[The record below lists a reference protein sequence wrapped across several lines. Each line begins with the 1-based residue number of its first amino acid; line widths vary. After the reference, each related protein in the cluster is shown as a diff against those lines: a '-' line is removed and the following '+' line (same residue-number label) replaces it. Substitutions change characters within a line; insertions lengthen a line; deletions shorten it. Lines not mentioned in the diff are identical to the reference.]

1 MSVAKFQPLTWAIWR
16 KLFGWSI
23 GIIRVFDSEPTA
35 PDTPYKFFTCAVI
48 WQKVAHIH
56 GLSNSKI
63 NTPDLRAMGR
73 ALAVNGAELMA
84 WVHNG
89 KHRHLKLSK

>member
-23 GIIRVFDSEPTA
+23 GIIRVFDHEPLSPT
-35 PDTPYKFFTCAVI
+35 TPYKFFTCAVI
-48 WQKVAHIH
+48 WRKVAHIN
-56 GLSNSKI
+56 GLSNSGI
-63 NTPDLRAMGR
+63 TTGDIRAVGR